1 MGNTNQEVL
10 KHPDNRQEALKPP
23 DDNTNTSFFS
33 GMSVFFEHMANQQ
46 TQLNEHLVE
55 HMANQ
60 QTQMNE
66 HLVAQQTQMTK
77 DARKPVPKPRQ
88 LEGTNPT
95 VTGVKAFLK
104 EIEDHH
110 AGHAG
115 AMQTAKLVNTMRRDP
130 NLPVTHFL
138 KMISSA
144 ENEAL
149 YVPQC

>member
-1 MGNTNQEVL
+1 MQSG
-10 KHPDNRQEALKPP
+10 
-23 DDNTNTSFFS
+23 DDDETSI
-33 GMSVFFEHMANQQ
+33 
-46 TQLNEHLVE
+46 
-55 HMANQ
+55 
-60 QTQMNE
+60 
-66 HLVAQQTQMTK
+66 QTQMTK

-88 LEGTNPT
+88 LEGTHPT

-138 KMISSA
+138 
-144 ENEAL
+144 N
-149 YVPQC
+149 